1 VRRMFALLG
10 FVIFI
15 VCAGA
20 LPASA
25 ATIVVSPT
33 SVSTS
38 GTVTVSGDVS
48 AGGVLGCAAP
58 GTATL
63 ISNAFSGISEF
74 AGEGAVMVPV
84 DATGHFSSSVTLKPS
99 VAAGTYTITGRCGG
113 GNLGVS
119 ATLTVTGLPRTGASF
134 GPLSIA
140 EVLAIAS
147 GLVGLGIL
155 LVRAGRRRDPASPS
169 TTT

>member
-10 FVIFI
+10 IVVFI
-15 VCAGA
+15 VCAVA

-33 SVSTS
+33 TVSTS

-48 AGGVLGCAAP
+48 AGGALGCAVP
-58 GTATL
+58 GPVTL

-74 AGEGAVMVPV
+74 AGQGAVMLPV
-84 DATGHFSSSVTLKPS
+84 DATGHFSSRVTLKPS

-113 GNLGVS
+113 GNLGVV
-119 ATLTVTGLPRTGASF
+119 ANLTVTGLPRTGASF
-134 GPLSIA
+134 GPLSSA
-140 EVLAIAS
+140 EVLAIAA
-147 GLVGLGIL
+147 GLVGLGVV
-155 LVRAGRRRDPASPS
+155 LVRTGRRRDPTSPAR
-169 TTT
+169 TT